1 MRYFKQMH
9 KRKLLL
15 IFSPILGL
23 IVIISILYVLYKFSD
38 NDNPLR
44 ELISK
49 PITRLKGQQKEKFS
63 SVGTAQER
71 IFKLYDK
78 LLKEHHGAYMGPS
91 AGSIFFEVKGM
102 DVLSAAKFLYSV
114 GVYNYAFEYA
124 DAAWA
129 ENPDSFEVLLLRTQ
143 LNPSFKGQEA
153 GYRRL
158 LEMIPDSAE
167 ALVGLGSIIEDKSR
181 LIATSYYIK
190 AIEVDPS
197 YIKHIW
203 HWDSIIVI

>member
-91 AGSIFFEVKGM
+91 AGSVFF
-102 DVLSAAKFLYSV
+102 
-114 GVYNYAFEYA
+114 
-124 DAAWA
+124 
-129 ENPDSFEVLLLRTQ
+129 
-143 LNPSFKGQEA
+143 
-153 GYRRL
+153 
-158 LEMIPDSAE
+158 
-167 ALVGLGSIIEDKSR
+167 
-181 LIATSYYIK
+181 
-190 AIEVDPS
+190 
-197 YIKHIW
+197 
-203 HWDSIIVI
+203 